1 MCVHVLG
8 SFFKWLVGP
17 VLAGFLAL
25 FAYQGILSCEDVSR
39 LSSVFRL
46 LRLCCVA
53 VFVLFLAKQ
62 RCWALGLVLS
72 RMCLSPFAFQLP
84 GFCSCLYLSHVQTV
98 KNSLLVSSGFLG
110 HFIFYV

>member
-1 MCVHVLG
+1 MFTCLVHFSNGLSVL
-8 SFFKWLVGP
+8 FLLVSWRS
-17 VLAGFLAL
+17 LHIK
-25 FAYQGILSCEDVSR
+25 GILSCEDVSR